1 MMRFFIF
8 LSCLWDPG
16 RLGCERQC
24 HSEIEAKRG
33 QNQPIVINTWPFT
46 VATKAAWEIV
56 HSGGK
61 ATAAV
66 VAGCSACEKLQC
78 DGTVG
83 FGGSPDDKGDTSL
96 DALLMDGDSMDVGAV
111 ANLRMT
117 KDAIQAARLVLELT
131 SHSILAGNEA
141 SNFATE
147 LGLPYWDT
155 LATNSSTNEYQEWKS
170 GNCQPN
176 FFKKGTVAP
185 NPSLSCG
192 PYVPLHESGLAY
204 ANMKSKESESLVR
217 SHDTISM
224 IAVDRQGRLA
234 CGSSTNGLKHKIAGR
249 VGDAAI
255 PGGGCYADSR
265 VGACAAT
272 GDGDIHVRF
281 LPCYQAVENMRNGKS
296 AQEATDDAMRRIIDK
311 LGHKS
316 GFQGAIVAYDIVNG
330 KIGSTRIGNNFN
342 FSYTYQTED
351 GLHTVAVPP
360 LEDQYVILKVNKK

>member
-1 MMRFFIF
+1 MRYLVL
-8 LSCLWDPG
+8 LSCLWGPG
-16 RLGCERQC
+16 RVVGERQC
-24 HSEIEAKRG
+24 RSDIGARRPHYP
-33 QNQPIVINTWPFT
+33 PIVINTWPFT
-46 VATKAAWEIV
+46 IATKAAWEIV
-56 HSGGK
+56 QKGGK

-66 VAGCSACEKLQC
+66 VAGCSACEQVQC

-117 KDAIQAARLVLELT
+117 KDAIHTALLVLELT
-131 SHSILAGNEA
+131 HHSILAGNEA
-141 SNFATE
+141 SAFATE
-147 LGLPYWDT
+147 FGLPFWDT
-155 LATNSSTNEYQEWKS
+155 LATNTSKAEFQEWKS
-170 GNCQPN
+170 SNCQPN
-176 FFKKGTVAP
+176 FFKKGTVTP
-185 NPSLSCG
+185 DPSLSCG
-192 PYVPLHESGLAY
+192 PYVVKYS
-204 ANMKSKESESLVR
+204 NMNSMTSESVMR

-224 IAVDRQGRLA
+224 IAVDKKGRSA

-296 AQEATDDAMRRIIDK
+296 AQEATDDAMRRIVDK
-311 LGHKS
+311 LGHQS
-316 GFQGAIVAYDIVNG
+316 DFQGAIVAYDIANG
-330 KIGSTRIGNNFN
+330 ELGSTRIGNNFN
-342 FSYTYQTED
+342 FSFTYQTEED
-351 GLHTVAVPP
+351 GLQTVLVPQ
-360 LEDQYVILKVNKK
+360 LVTSKVIIK